1 MISFIPPRLRKPLG
15 YALVGAVYAAAWA
28 LRGGDGWWWSVTI
41 IVCWVPLVIGVYV
54 RGGRDTDEGALAG
67 SRADERLRLAT
78 TRARALALEV
88 VMITAFAGVAA
99 AIAVKGDWWW
109 PFAVILGVGAFVYFL
124 SLGLQGVGEDDSAD
138 DANAVHQVASPV
150 S

>member
-15 YALVGAVYAAAWA
+15 YALAAAVYAAAWA
-28 LRGGDGWWWSVTI
+28 LRGGDGWWWSIVI
-41 IVCWVPLVIGVYV
+41 IVSWTPWVIGVYV

-78 TRARALALEV
+78 TRARAVAGAV
-88 VMITAFAGVAA
+88 AMITAFVGVAA

-109 PFAVILGVGAFVYFL
+109 PFAVILGVSALAYFL
-124 SLGLQGVGEDDSAD
+124 SLGTQGVGDEDSAD
-138 DANAVHQVASPV
+138 DTNTGPRAASSV

>member
-1 MISFIPPRLRKPLG
+1 M
-15 YALVGAVYAAAWA
+15 
-28 LRGGDGWWWSVTI
+28 TQ
-41 IVCWVPLVIGVYV
+41 
-54 RGGRDTDEGALAG
+54 AG

-78 TRARALALEV
+78 IRARALAMEV
-88 VMITAFAGVAA
+88 LMITAFAGVAA
-99 AIAVKGDWWW
+99 AIAVKGGWWW

-138 DANAVHQVASPV
+138 DANAGHQAASPV